1 MAKSP
6 RIDKASFGD
15 GVGWLINGG
24 EMLARGGAP
33 LLRVA
38 VVVLLVS
45 LIQAVPLIG
54 PLALMLISPAITAGL
69 LNVFRAVD
77 RGEAVDHRTVLAGL
91 TDSGTRGSLLVL
103 GAVLLVGLFAALAA
117 LTAWLSPQMDVQ
129 ELARL
134 ANDPQAMNENPQQL
148 FALFEGVNVF
158 GGLVIAAVVGGLTL
172 AALYFAVP
180 LVFFWHWPVL
190 AALLWSLR
198 ALLANW
204 IAFLGFGLV
213 LVGVLLV
220 AGLVFGLF
228 AGIVTLALGAI
239 GQFVVQ
245 LLYIAL
251 SLFVQLLIAAAQW
264 RSFVRVFPAAT
275 GSGGPGD
282 SLGSD
287 SDSGSSGRV
296 EL

>member
-1 MAKSP
+1 MAQSP

-24 EMLARGGAP
+24 EMLAKGGGP

-38 VVVLLVS
+38 VVLLLVS
-45 LIQAVPLIG
+45 LIQAVPLLG
-54 PLALMLISPAITAGL
+54 PLALMLVSPAITAGL

-91 TDSGTRGSLLVL
+91 TDSDTRGPLLVL
-103 GAVLLVGLFAALAA
+103 GAVLIFGLFAAMAA
-117 LTAWLSPQMDVQ
+117 LMAWLSPQMDVQ

-134 ANDPQAMNENPQQL
+134 ANDPRAMNENPQQL

-158 GGLVIAAVVGGLTL
+158 GGLAVAAVIGALTL

-190 AALLWSLR
+190 AALLWSVR

-204 IAFLGFGLV
+204 IAFLGFGMV
-213 LVGVLLV
+213 LIGVLLI

-228 AGIVTLALGAI
+228 AGIVSLALGAF

-245 LLYIAL
+245 LLYIAM

-264 RSFVRVFPAAT
+264 RAFVRVFPAAT
-275 GSGGPGD
+275 GTG
-282 SLGSD
+282 GSD
-287 SDSGSSGRV
+287 DAPGSGSDSGSRV

>member
-24 EMLARGGAP
+24 ELLGRGGAP

-38 VVVLLVS
+38 VVLLLVS

-54 PLALMLISPAITAGL
+54 PVALMLISPAITAGL

-91 TDSGTRGSLLVL
+91 TDSNTRGSLLVL

-117 LTAWLSPQMDVQ
+117 LMAWLSPQMDIQ

-134 ANDPQAMNENPQQL
+134 ANEPQAMNENPQQL

-158 GGLVIAAVVGGLTL
+158 GGLVIAAVIGALTL

-180 LVFFWHWPVL
+180 LVFFWNWPVL
-190 AALLWSLR
+190 AALLWSVR
-198 ALLANW
+198 ALLVNW
-204 IAFLGFGLV
+204 IAFVGFGMV
-213 LVGVLLV
+213 LIGVLLI

-228 AGIVTLALGAI
+228 AGIVSLALGAI

-264 RSFVRVFPAAT
+264 RAFVRVFPAAT
-275 GSGGPGD
+275 GANGSD
-282 SLGSD
+282 SDSD
-287 SDSGSSGRV
+287 SDSGSGSDDRV